1 MRFSFCLL
9 LFLLPLSI
17 RAASPIQGIDTIS
30 ISQLFGQAGLY
41 NHATLTITSRETPYA
56 DAVKDTTRSRLHRNR
71 ATSARHAYWLHV
83 LLQNDTDTLQTVYLS
98 SANNQLVTL
107 YSTLAG
113 HTDSLS
119 FGSMVPTPRWPTPEN
134 ERYAPLTL
142 PVGAVADLWIR
153 VANAR
158 GVLPFITGSAR
169 PYPSLGLS
177 FQTPIYRNERLLL
190 DRRSNALELQN
201 RSWIEGALLFFLFF
215 VAFIYLRHPR
225 LLYGYYAL
233 YVLAGC
239 TYALLKARSYT
250 PVGHWLGYAP
260 MLQAHLLEP
269 VIWAGWSAYLFF
281 LIELLALRQGHSLAA
296 KRIGWCARVAIV
308 YSLLYAVLLL
318 LTNDGGLQQI
328 GFWIS
333 RVVFVSAHIAILVWL
348 AWAVPSPL
356 TRYVLLGNA
365 LLTTVGVMASLR
377 AGNVLPDG
385 VFLLGELENLLMLSF
400 GILLEIVVFALALAY
415 RIQLIDREKIET
427 QRAYIEEIEQR
438 TIYEKRIAEVEML
451 ALRSQ
456 MNPHFLFNS
465 LNTIEYF
472 VLKGDEEKATRY
484 LSNFSR
490 LLRLTL
496 NHSNEETVRL
506 SEEVLGL
513 RLYLE
518 LEATRFGDEFH
529 YTIEADAA
537 LDQDDVRLPPL
548 LLQPFVENAIWHGLR
563 QSEWPDKRL
572 WIRLLVQDEQTLRFE
587 IEDNGIGRRQAADL
601 KSRSATQRKSFGMD
615 ITRQRIDLFNKN
627 YASRLSIDLIDLEN
641 NGQTGTLVRM
651 TYQLRPV
658 NHTSPHP
665 KSFPS

>member
-1 MRFSFCLL
+1 MRWLL
-9 LFLLPLSI
+9 AILSGLVPLLV
-17 RAASPIQGIDTIS
+17 RANPAADTVR
-30 ISQLFGQAGLY
+30 ISQLSGRISLY
-41 NHATLTITSRETPYA
+41 E
-56 DAVKDTTRSRLHRNR
+56 R
-71 ATSARHAYWLHV
+71 ATVTSTDCETTYEKALSDTRRIILRHGQTTDARQAYWLHIF
-83 LLQNDTDTLQTVYLS
+83 LKNDTDTIQTTYLS
-98 SANNQLVTL
+98 SADNQLVTL
-107 YSTLAG
+107 YLLLDG
-113 HTDSLS
+113 HTHSQR
-119 FGSMVPTPRWPTPEN
+119 FGSSVSTPDWPTAEN
-134 ERYAPLTL
+134 EKYAPITL
-142 PVGAVADLWIR
+142 GNGRVAELWIR

-158 GVLPFITGSAR
+158 GVLPPITRSSFPR
-169 PYPSLGLS
+169 PSLSLS
-177 FQTPIYRNERLLL
+177 FQTATDYNEQLLHN
-190 DRRSNALELQN
+190 RQRNALELQN

-215 VAFIYLRHPR
+215 VAFIYLRYPQP
-225 LLYGYYAL
+225 LYGYYAL

-239 TYALLKARSYT
+239 SYALLKARSYT

-281 LIELLALRQGHSLAA
+281 LMALLTLGQRHPLAA
-296 KRIGWCARVAIV
+296 RRIRGCARVAIA

-328 GFWIS
+328 GFWMS
-333 RVVFVSAHIAILVWL
+333 RIVFVSAHIAILAWL
-348 AWAVPSPL
+348 ARAVPSPL

-365 LLTTVGVMASLR
+365 LLITVGIMASLR
-377 AGNVLPDG
+377 ASNVLPDG
-385 VFLLGELENLLMLSF
+385 IFLISELENLLMLSF

-415 RIQLIDREKIET
+415 RIHLIDREKIET

-484 LSNFSR
+484 LSDFSR

-506 SEEVLGL
+506 SEELMGL
-513 RLYLE
+513 RLYLS

-537 LDQDDVRLPPL
+537 IDQDDVRLPPL

-563 QSEWPDKRL
+563 QSDRPNKRL

-615 ITRQRIDLFNKN
+615 ITRQRMDLFNKN

-651 TYQLRPV
+651 TYQL
-658 NHTSPHP
+658 NAINSH
-665 KSFPS
+665 